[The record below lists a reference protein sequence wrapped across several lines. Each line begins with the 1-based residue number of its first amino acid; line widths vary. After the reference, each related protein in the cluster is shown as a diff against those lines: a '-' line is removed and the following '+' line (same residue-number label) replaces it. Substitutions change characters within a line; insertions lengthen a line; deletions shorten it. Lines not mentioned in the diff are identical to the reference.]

1 MMSVTLATPA
11 LEALVR
17 TYFHQD
23 YDLIGT
29 VDDNIDQYL
38 ADFADLAPSLPLEV
52 DQVSATLT
60 EPEIEALMSR
70 FGCEL
75 LPPDELSYREWLTQI
90 ADRVRAAT

>member
-1 MMSVTLATPA
+1 MTIDAPA

-29 VDDNIDQYL
+29 VDDNVDRYVS
-38 ADFADLAPSLPLEV
+38 DFSDLAPQLPAEVSHLEA
-52 DQVSATLT
+52 SLT
-60 EPEIEALMSR
+60 ESETEELLNT

-75 LPPDELSYREWLTQI
+75 LPPDDLTYREWLTQI
-90 ADRVRAAT
+90 ADRVRAATT